1 VQGTDLHGID
11 FVGLA
16 RAMGCT
22 GQRVSDPHALEAVL
36 RTALQSTG
44 PTLIEV
50 EIA

>member
-1 VQGTDLHGID
+1 
-11 FVGLA
+11 
-16 RAMGCT
+16 
-22 GQRVSDPHALEAVL
+22 VSDPHALEATL

>member
-1 VQGTDLHGID
+1 VQGTELHGID

-22 GQRVSDPHALEAVL
+22 GQRVSEPHALEEVL
-36 RTALQSTG
+36 RTALQSAG

>member
-22 GQRVSDPHALEAVL
+22 AQRVSEPHALEEVL
-36 RTALQSTG
+36 RTALQSAG